1 MKQDKIKDEKTLIG
15 RIYEEL
21 NNNKPYRLKKL
32 YKFVNLANK
41 NFENI
46 WSGWYKGQTPP
57 KLEVDIIPAF
67 KDSQKVID
75 DALIIGIE
83 VKYFKDFRGFYEGL
97 GQILSYSI
105 FGFDGLSLWH
115 LFSKDVEDNKIE
127 IFANATEEVIKGFNL
142 PIFYLCGRIIDEEE
156 LKLKSFA
163 PSSSI
168 ERDIK
173 YFVDWMRN
181 YITDRNNRNV
191 LLFES
196 KPLGPNFEEIK
207 KRREILK
214 VILKIPCGKI

>member
-1 MKQDKIKDEKTLIG
+1 MKQDKIKDEKTLIS
-15 RIYEEL
+15 RVYEEL

-57 KLEVDIIPAF
+57 KLEVDIILAF
-67 KDSQKVID
+67 EDSQKVVD
-75 DALIIGIE
+75 KALIIGVE
-83 VKYFKDFRGFYEGL
+83 VKYFKDFRGFYKGL
-97 GQILSYSI
+97 GQILSYSV

-115 LFSKDVEDNKIE
+115 LFSKDVEDNKIQ
-127 IFANATEEVIKGFNL
+127 IFAKATEEVIKGFNL

-163 PSSSI
+163 PIGNI
-168 ERDIK
+168 EGNIK
-173 YFVDWMRN
+173 YFVDLMRN
-181 YITDRNNRNV
+181 HITDRNNRNA

-196 KPLGPNFEEIK
+196 KPFGPNSKEIK
-207 KRREILK
+207 RRRN
-214 VILKIPCGKI
+214 ILKIILEIP